1 MSLVYLS
8 AVSLKNRARELLHS
22 PSRLIVTLLLAAI
35 LIMNLFTMAGVR
47 GASRPVDELY
57 SLILAVYLMVY
68 LLPVLSGFDT
78 GASFFSMAD
87 VHFLFPAPILS
98 RRVLLYGLVR
108 QMGTSLMVGFFL
120 LFQYSWLH
128 MLYGVTIGSLLMILA
143 GYGACIFCGQ
153 ITAMA
158 IYTFISGNEN
168 RRRAMKAVLALLL
181 IFCACCLAIPL
192 FSRPADPLGAVT
204 RIAGGPLFSLFPVA
218 GWLRGAVSGFLA
230 GDFLLPLL
238 LLALTVVYAALLIM
252 ALLRGSADFYEDVL
266 LATEVSYS
274 AITAKKEGT
283 MTETAPRHVK
293 VGKMGIGRG
302 NGSNTFYYKHM
313 LENRRSRVML
323 LDKISMIFLVMT
335 WGYAWLMR
343 DSGIVAVLFF
353 SIYLQIFTV
362 ATGRWAREL
371 LLPHVYLLP
380 EKPFRKLWNI
390 CREGMLKNLVEAAA
404 IFFPVGYI
412 LRLSLLDT
420 VACVVLRAAYGLLFI
435 AGNVLVARV
444 LGTLTSKMAA
454 MLLYILLMAA
464 VSIPG
469 LILGVFIAGLTGGS
483 TAVMLVVVSLWN
495 VGVSALILLLC
506 SDMLD
511 CAELNNR

>member
-8 AVSLKNRARELLHS
+8 VTSLKNRTRELLHS

-35 LIMNLFTMAGVR
+35 LVMNLFTMAGKV
-47 GASRPVDELY
+47 GASRPVAELY
-57 SLILAVYLMVY
+57 SLIFAVYLMVY
-68 LLPVLSGFDT
+68 ILPVFSGFET

-108 QMGTSLMVGFFL
+108 QMGTSLLVGFFL
-120 LFQYSWLH
+120 LFQYSWLR
-128 MLYGVTIGSLLMILA
+128 MLYGVTIGSLLLILA
-143 GYGACIFCGQ
+143 GYGLCMFCGQ
-153 ITAMA
+153 LTAMA
-158 IYTFISGNEN
+158 VYAYTSGNETL
-168 RRRAMKAVLALLL
+168 RRVLKGILMALLL
-181 IFCACCLAIPL
+181 FYAFCLAVPL
-192 FSRPADPLGAVT
+192 FYRPSDPLDAVT
-204 RIAGGPLFSLFPVA
+204 RMASGNLFSLFPVA
-218 GWLRGAVSGFLA
+218 GWLRGVVCGFLEK
-230 GDFLLPLL
+230 DFLLPLL
-238 LLALTVVYAALLIM
+238 LLALTVVYAALLIL

-266 LATEVSYS
+266 LATEVSHS

-283 MTETAPRHVK
+283 MTEASPRHVK

-302 NGSNTFYYKHM
+302 NGASAFYYKHM
-313 LENRRSRVML
+313 LENRRSRVLM

-343 DSGIVAVLFF
+343 DNGVIPVLFF
-353 SIYLQIFTV
+353 SVYLQIFTV

-371 LLPHVYLLP
+371 LLPYVYLLP

-404 IFFPVGYI
+404 IFLPVGYI
-412 LRLSLLDT
+412 LHLSLLDT
-420 VACVVLRAAYGLLFI
+420 IACVVMRAAYGLLFI

-444 LGTLTSKMAA
+444 LGTLTSRMVT
-454 MLLYILLMAA
+454 MMLYILLMIA

-469 LILGVFIAGLTGGS
+469 LILGVLTVSLTGGS
-483 TAVMLVVVSLWN
+483 MATILAVITLWN